1 MDRWKPKHGLN
12 EAVLKELNILIKA
25 KVPEL
30 PQRAHITDDAVYSV
44 TTTDGKGT
52 ASYCRHCGR
61 FTKGATAHT
70 TEEHKGTI
78 HRFPHDPN
86 APPETEKKNDA
97 APAAGASAQ
106 LALVPENQPLDL
118 SHVPQVSTQDF
129 LNRQVDY
136 DFGNMASVSSLQA

>member
-1 MDRWKPKHGLN
+1 
-12 EAVLKELNILIKA
+12 
-25 KVPEL
+25 
-30 PQRAHITDDAVYSV
+30 VYSV
-44 TTTDGKGT
+44 TTTNGKGT

-70 TEEHKGTI
+70 TEEHKGTM

-136 DFGNMASVSSLQA
+136 NFGNMASVSSLQARAPPGVATDLSSQDEATINSFLSKVFGGP